1 MIIQQRFNVV
11 LQPKIYNIFTNVLSK
26 VFNDI
31 LKIYEL
37 PKIYNKNLNI
47 AKHLPQK

>member
-1 MIIQQRFNVV
+1 MITQQRFNVL
-11 LQPKIYNIFTNVLSK
+11 LQPKFYNIFINALSK
-26 VFNDI
+26 VFTSI

-47 AKHLPQK
+47 AKDLS